1 MDILVKIML
10 FALAIIFIFKIFK
23 NTFIFLSFMMLSL
36 LIFTNINLPFLTAI
50 ILSAIILKCL
60 RDTLF
65 NLNILFKFIFQS
77 KYKFKER
84 SLGKLVRI
92 LFELNFTTFILI
104 CYSTLLI
111 YIQSVLKFDITLV
124 TTILVILSTG
134 QYIRKFIYKK
144 SHFYYSNRII

>member
-1 MDILVKIML
+1 MDILAEIMI

-23 NTFIFLSFMMLSL
+23 NTFIFLAFMMLSL
-36 LIFTNINLPFLTAI
+36 LIFTNINLSFLTAI

-60 RDTLF
+60 KDTLF

-104 CYSTLLI
+104 CYGTLLI

-124 TTILVILSTG
+124 TTILVIISIG
-134 QYIRKFIYKK
+134 QYIRRLIYKK
-144 SHFYYSNRII
+144 SHFYYPNRII